1 VILDC
6 LRLSDLLSSQL
17 HDYEGNRPAVY
28 HLHLRHHRYL
38 QLLIAL
44 TSYFH
49 DPKTSTT
56 GQPKGLVRDNG
67 GHAVA
72 VHLSMEYLYGINPE
86 DVWWAA
92 SDVGWVVCTMFYSKI
107 QVMSFLWVWSPG
119 WTLVHRLWTI
129 DLRNYVTAVRGQA
142 GYDRLDISCQLLS

>member
-1 VILDC
+1 M
-6 LRLSDLLSSQL
+6 RLIHSLSSQL
-17 HDYEGNRPAVY
+17 HDDEGDRPAVY
-28 HLHLRHHRYL
+28 HLHLRHHRYSQRL
-38 QLLIAL
+38 VRVCI
-44 TSYFH
+44 FH
-49 DPKTSTT
+49 DPKTSAT

-107 QVMSFLWVWSPG
+107 QVYIVPVGMV
-119 WTLVHRLWTI
+119 V
-129 DLRNYVTAVRGQA
+129 
-142 GYDRLDISCQLLS
+142 RLDTRTSSMDH